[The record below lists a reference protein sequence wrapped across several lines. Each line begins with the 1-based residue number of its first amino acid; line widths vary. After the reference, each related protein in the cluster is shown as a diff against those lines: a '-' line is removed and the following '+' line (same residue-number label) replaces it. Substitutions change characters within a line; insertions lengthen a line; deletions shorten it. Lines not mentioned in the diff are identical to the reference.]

1 MIKRKSDEAHDI
13 LRQRIMCADL
23 PPGALVDER
32 ALMDELGIGRTPL
45 RESIVRLAQ
54 EGLVVSQGRRGYF
67 VAETSPLDLFRAF
80 EIRREIECFA
90 AARAA
95 ERRTQAD
102 IDGFDAFLA
111 RLDVELPAHRDDVPW
126 NLEADEEF
134 HRLIMAASDNRFAE
148 QYQAFL
154 FGLSVRSLYLS
165 RVPVTLV
172 DEEIENYHSIFDAIG
187 LRDAAQAEALMRKHL
202 TINPLQGLMGETTT
216 ASLRRSV

>member
-32 ALMDELGIGRTPL
+32 ALIEELGIGRTPL
-45 RESIVRLAQ
+45 RESIVRLEQ

-90 AARAA
+90 SARAA

-111 RLDVELPAHRDDVPW
+111 RLDKELPAHMDDVPW

-134 HRLIMAASDNRFAE
+134 HRLIMAASDNRFAA

-172 DEEIENYHSIFDAIG
+172 HEEMENYHHIFDAIG
-187 LRDAAQAEALMRKHL
+187 LRDAAHAEALMRKHL
-202 TINPLQGLMGETTT
+202 TINPLQGLMAESSV
-216 ASLRRSV
+216 ASLRRSI

>member
-111 RLDVELPAHRDDVPW
+111 RLDAELPAHRDDVPW

-172 DEEIENYHSIFDAIG
+172 DEEIGNYHAIFDAIG
-187 LRDAAQAEALMRKHL
+187 LRDVAQAEALMRKHL
-202 TINPLQGLMGETTT
+202 TINPLQGLMGETTA